1 MGLIRDHAIG
11 TQLKGFLF
19 LNTDHIMENQGNG
32 QTDDRITKLVRVLD
46 QILPSVTNSPN
57 TLRVEEVDEVREDWL
72 SDLNT
77 PPPLESPLHE
87 VHEYASS
94 PILSGTSLHDGFVPV
109 YMDDL
114 DPARPCAVVEKM
126 TGSLRSKN
134 SAIGVGAVS
143 SEQISSL
150 HLSIG
155 LRSIGPE
162 KQSPTT
168 MPFILPDSLTGEST
182 SQEAGERPT
191 TVQAESSPSIESPNA
206 SSQQVLPL
214 VPNSI
219 SGQIF
224 CFLPQ
229 PVLHI
234 QAPPLTP
241 IVEYPPS
248 ILTLRVEPT
257 PQLVCTLINA
267 RSPCSRAHK
276 RRSTSATHHPDHR
289 PKNGRDGPQV

>member
-1 MGLIRDHAIG
+1 
-11 TQLKGFLF
+11 
-19 LNTDHIMENQGNG
+19 MENQGNG

-46 QILPSVTNSPN
+46 QILPSVNNSPN
-57 TLRVEEVDEVREDWL
+57 PLRVEEVDEVRKDRI

-77 PPPLESPLHE
+77 PPPPESPLHE
-87 VHEYASS
+87 VYEYALS
-94 PILSGTSLHDGFVPV
+94 PILSGTSLYDGLVPV

-114 DPARPCAVVEKM
+114 DPARPCTVVEETTDSSGPKD
-126 TGSLRSKN
+126 
-134 SAIGVGAVS
+134 SAIGTGS
-143 SEQISSL
+143 SKQTSSL

-168 MPFILPDSLTGEST
+168 VPSNLPDSLTGEST
-182 SQEAGERPT
+182 SQKAGERPT
-191 TVQAESSPSIESPNA
+191 MVQAESSPSIESPKA

-214 VPNSI
+214 VPNST

-224 CFLPQ
+224 CFLPRL
-229 PVLHI
+229 VLHI

-241 IVEYPPS
+241 IAEYPPS

-257 PQLVCTLINA
+257 PQLVCTLVNA

-276 RRSTSATHHPDHR
+276 RRSVSAIHHPDHI

>member
-1 MGLIRDHAIG
+1 
-11 TQLKGFLF
+11 
-19 LNTDHIMENQGNG
+19 MENQGNG

-57 TLRVEEVDEVREDWL
+57 PLRVEEVDEVREDQL

-77 PPPLESPLHE
+77 PPPPESPLHE
-87 VHEYASS
+87 VYEYALL
-94 PILSGTSLHDGFVPV
+94 PILSGASLHDGLVPV

-114 DPARPCAVVEKM
+114 DPTRPCAVVEET
-126 TGSLRSKN
+126 TGSLGSKD
-134 SAIGVGAVS
+134 SAIGAGS
-143 SEQISSL
+143 SKQISSL

-155 LRSIGPE
+155 LRSLGPE

-168 MPFILPDSLTGEST
+168 APSNLPDSLTGEST
-182 SQEAGERPT
+182 LQKARERPS
-191 TVQAESSPSIESPNA
+191 TVQAESSPSIESPKA

-214 VPNSI
+214 VPNST

-224 CFLPQ
+224 CFLPRQ
-229 PVLHI
+229 VLHI

-241 IVEYPPS
+241 IAEYPPS

-257 PQLVCTLINA
+257 PQLVCTLVNA
-267 RSPCSRAHK
+267 RSPCSRARK
-276 RRSTSATHHPDHR
+276 RRSMSAIHHPDHIPR
-289 PKNGRDGPQV
+289 NGRDGPQV

>member
-1 MGLIRDHAIG
+1 M
-11 TQLKGFLF
+11 
-19 LNTDHIMENQGNG
+19 
-32 QTDDRITKLVRVLD
+32 ITKLVRVLD

-57 TLRVEEVDEVREDWL
+57 PLRVEEVEKVREDRL

-77 PPPLESPLHE
+77 PPPPESPLHE
-87 VHEYASS
+87 VYKYALS
-94 PILSGTSLHDGFVPV
+94 PILSGASLHDGFVPV

-114 DPARPCAVVEKM
+114 DHTRPCTVVEET
-126 TGSLRSKN
+126 TGSSGSMN
-134 SAIGVGAVS
+134 SAIGTGS

-162 KQSPTT
+162 KQSPITV
-168 MPFILPDSLTGEST
+168 PSNLPDSLTGEST
-182 SQEAGERPT
+182 SQKAGERPS
-191 TVQAESSPSIESPNA
+191 TVQAESSPSIETPKA

-214 VPNSI
+214 VLNGT

-224 CFLPQ
+224 CSLPGL
-229 PVLHI
+229 VLHI

-257 PQLVCTLINA
+257 PQLVCTLVNA
-267 RSPCSRAHK
+267 RSLHSRAHK
-276 RRSTSATHHPDHR
+276 RRSVSAIHHPDHR
-289 PKNGRDGPQV
+289 PKNGRYGPQM